1 MNHESP
7 HKPRLLLWAG
17 VLLGVAAYLYFLPPF
32 HIVPLEEARNRSAEA
47 AFDPDAFVEK
57 FWNEQLTPSADSAVD
72 AGALFA
78 ALAQDPAAA
87 AERYGRR
94 LGLSGKSSYLVCGSG
109 RITAVGEGE
118 VEIALPEGGAIVIDT
133 GPVFGNTIRDGSGL
147 LDVNDFAN
155 SQDFNAISA
164 EINRRVEERVLPN
177 LREEAAV
184 DKTVRFL
191 GAVEIADSVSKVESL
206 KLVPVAIEI
215 L

>member
-1 MNHESP
+1 VS
-7 HKPRLLLWAG
+7 
-17 VLLGVAAYLYFLPPF
+17 
-32 HIVPLEEARNRSAEA
+32 
-47 AFDPDAFVEK
+47 
-57 FWNEQLTPSADSAVD
+57 
-72 AGALFA
+72 
-78 ALAQDPAAA
+78 
-87 AERYGRR
+87 
-94 LGLSGKSSYLVCGSG
+94 GSG

-164 EINRRVEERVLPN
+164 GINRRVEERVLPN